1 MSVKDDQFFDLSL
14 PLQPSPQASASAAAS
29 KNVVSNLFSS
39 LGESLGIGSSKGIK
53 LESAFVNFCLP
64 EILDGKDRYYCDNCS
79 QLVQSTKT
87 LTLKSLPQILCVQLK
102 RFRHDSYFSS
112 KINTVVEYPVDG
124 LDLRH
129 FLHKEF
135 IGSPLSSSSE
145 YDLLGIVNHRGSF
158 NGGHYVAYCKNAE
171 TGRWYEFDDSRVRV
185 VSEEELMNVQA
196 YLLFY
201 IQKGEVDRERQ
212 RQEILKVINSCSTGS
227 SAFVS
232 KQWYNRLLNSSNPGP
247 IDSFDVACPH
257 GQLRPSLVNESTSG
271 GPASFLKSIPD
282 AAEFIDHLR
291 AVYGEMGGTEG
302 GFGILKDPRRCEVCA
317 EEAAALD
324 KRRSREDEDI
334 QALDTATIP
343 PGESWYLIDS
353 NWLYA
358 WNAFKNG
365 SQGPPG
371 PISNSRLF
379 KANNNATVLRDNLAR
394 GTHYRGVNERV
405 WNYFYGIYG
414 GGPVLKRSTINIYN
428 Y

>member
-1 MSVKDDQFFDLSL
+1 MKDDQFFDLSL
-14 PLQPSPQASASAAAS
+14 PLQPGPQASASAAGS
-29 KNVVSNLFSS
+29 KNVMSNLFSS
-39 LGESLGIGSSKGIK
+39 LGESLGISSNKGIK

-64 EILDGKDRYYCDNCS
+64 EVLDGKDRYHCDNCN

-87 LTLKSLPQILCVQLK
+87 LTLKSLPQVLCVQLK

-112 KINTVVEYPVDG
+112 KINTVVEYPMEG

-129 FLHKEF
+129 FLHREF

-158 NGGHYVAYCKNAE
+158 NGGHYVAYCKNFE
-171 TGRWYEFDDSRVRV
+171 TGQWYEFDDSRVRV
-185 VSEEELMNVQA
+185 ISEPELMAVQA

-201 IQKGEVDRERQ
+201 IQKSEPDRERQ
-212 RQEILKVINSCSTGS
+212 RQEIIKTISNCSDSST

-232 KQWYNRLLNSSNPGP
+232 KQWFNRLVHSSNPGP

-257 GQLRPSLVNESTSG
+257 GQLRPALFNESTRG
-271 GPASFLKSIPD
+271 TVNFLKGIPD
-282 AAEFIDHLR
+282 SEEFFEQLR
-291 AVYGEMGGTEG
+291 AVYGEMGGSEG
-302 GFGILKDPRRCEVCA
+302 GFGILNDPHRCERCL
-317 EEAAALD
+317 EEAAALK
-324 KRRSREDEDI
+324 KRRSKEDLEI
-334 QALDTATIP
+334 QVLDTATIP
-343 PGESWYLIDS
+343 SGESWCLIDS
-353 NWLYA
+353 NWLHC

-371 PISNSRLF
+371 PISNHRLF
-379 KANNNATVLRDNLAR
+379 KSNSNGATLRDNLTR

-414 GGPVLKRSTINIYN
+414 GGPMIKRSTINIYN
-428 Y
+428 N